1 MLCKFT
7 ANCTIGGGHKRRIC
21 AICTSV
27 LLTALIMTFAA
38 LALPIKASAEPIV
51 YTDGGITYTL
61 TENGADTYSMRVSG
75 SGNMPDYTSTVN
87 LNPSDYTVTVTISSP
102 YDADRENITEVVID
116 SGVAS
121 IGNNAFNMFKSL
133 TSVSIPT
140 TVKTIGDSAFSDC
153 NSLPSVSIPTT
164 VKTIG
169 VSAFAGCGLASV
181 TIPEG
186 VETINNLAFEGCR
199 ALTTVNL
206 PSTLKSIGNR
216 AFSQC
221 AALAS
226 IEIPEGVLTIDI
238 GAFSQ
243 CSSLA
248 SVTLPSTLTSIGSAA
263 FNNCAALTD
272 ITLPDSI
279 SSIEDY
285 TFAHCFALDRI
296 IYKDGVTLGENAVTD
311 TATQVKYTTD
321 GSAVTITEIILGMG
335 KTAVEI
341 PQTVNGKTVAPITD
355 QELMKKVSHTHTGG
369 AATCTQKAACTLCGL
384 EYGEL
389 LPHTGGTASCTAKAV
404 CNVCGQEYGD
414 LAAHTLVKTGAV
426 SPTCTAAGNDE
437 YWTCSVCPKMFAD
450 GNGAAEITAIPTIAA
465 LPHNFVNGVCV
476 DCGAADPNYTQPIE
490 TTVTEDTTET
500 EPTETTPTETEPTGT
515 VPTSPTGTS
524 PSVPSRPSNPAP
536 AITAA
541 ETTVTT
547 VTTTTAEEEI
557 IYDDYT
563 GEDVSVDAAAYS
575 DGKEIGGRV
584 FGAAAVYAIIFAGL
598 ALVVK
603 KRCSKK

>member
-1 MLCKFT
+1 
-7 ANCTIGGGHKRRIC
+7 
-21 AICTSV
+21 
-27 LLTALIMTFAA
+27 MTFAA

-87 LNPSDYTVTVTISSP
+87 VNPSDYTVTVTISSP
-102 YDADRENITEVVID
+102 YDAYREKITEVVID
-116 SGVAS
+116 SGITH
-121 IGNNAFNMFKSL
+121 IGEYAFYDFKSL

-140 TVKTIGDSAFSDC
+140 TVKTIG
-153 NSLPSVSIPTT
+153 
-164 VKTIG
+164 G
-169 VSAFAGCGLASV
+169 SAFAGCGLASV

-186 VETINNLAFEGCR
+186 VETINDVAFEGCR
-199 ALTTVNL
+199 ALTAVNL
-206 PSTLKSIGNR
+206 PNTLKSIGNR

-238 GAFSQ
+238 GAFEQ

-248 SVTLPSTLTSIGSAA
+248 SVTLPSTLTSIGNAA
-263 FNNCAALTD
+263 FNYCEALTD

-311 TATQVKYTTD
+311 TATQVKYTRD
-321 GSAVTITEIILGMG
+321 GSTVTITEIILGNG

-341 PQTVNGKTVAPITD
+341 PQTVNGTTVAAITD
-355 QELMKKVSHTHTGG
+355 QELMKKVAHTHTGG

-404 CNVCGQEYGD
+404 CDVCGNEYGE
-414 LAAHTLVKTGAV
+414 LAA
-426 SPTCTAAGNDE
+426 
-437 YWTCSVCPKMFAD
+437 
-450 GNGAAEITAIPTIAA
+450 
-465 LPHNFVNGVCV
+465 HNFVNGVCTV
-476 DCGAADPNYTQPIE
+476 CNAADPNYTQP
-490 TTVTEDTTET
+490 
-500 EPTETTPTETEPTGT
+500 TETTSPTVTEPTGT
-515 VPTSPTGTS
+515 APTSPTGTA
-524 PSVPSRPSNPAP
+524 PSAPSRPSNPAP
-536 AITAA
+536 VVTTAV
-541 ETTVTT
+541 TTVTT
-547 VTTTTAEEEI
+547 VTTTAAEEEI
-557 IYDDYT
+557 IGGDYT
-563 GEDVSVDAAAYS
+563 GEDISAGTAVRAEE
-575 DGKEIGGRV
+575 KEIGGRAL
-584 FGAAAVYAIIFAGL
+584 GAALVYITIFAGL
-598 ALVVK
+598 AIAVK
-603 KRCSKK
+603 KLRPEK

>member
-27 LLTALIMTFAA
+27 LLAALIMTFAA

-51 YTDGGITYTL
+51 YNDNNGITYTL
-61 TENGADTYSMRVSG
+61 TPNGENTYKMTVSG
-75 SGNMPDYTSTVN
+75 SGGMEDFNLQMNYPAPSTV
-87 LNPSDYTVTVTISSP
+87 TSP
-102 YDADRENITEVVID
+102 YYSYRQNITEVVIE
-116 SGVAS
+116 SGITH
-121 IGNNAFNMFKSL
+121 IGKYAFWSFRSL

-140 TVKTIGDSAFSDC
+140 TVKTIGSSSF
-153 NSLPSVSIPTT
+153 P
-164 VKTIG
+164 
-169 VSAFAGCGLASV
+169 GCYSLASV

-186 VETINNLAFEGCR
+186 TEKIGDNAFDSCR
-199 ALTTVNL
+199 ALTAVNL
-206 PSTLKSIGNR
+206 PSTLRVIDGR
-216 AFSQC
+216 AFFSC
-221 AALAS
+221 SAL
-226 IEIPEGVLTIDI
+226 ETVVIPEGVQTIEMNAFDSCTALT
-238 GAFSQ
+238 
-243 CSSLA
+243 
-248 SVTLPSTLTSIGSAA
+248 SVTLPSTLTSIKSGA
-263 FNNCAALTD
+263 FRWCALTD
-272 ITLPDSI
+272 ITIPEGVN
-279 SSIEDY
+279 SIEGY
-285 TFAHCFALDRI
+285 TFFNCNALERI
-296 IYKDGVTLGENAVTD
+296 IYKDGVTLGENAVPD

-321 GSAVTITEIILGMG
+321 GSAVTITEIILGNG

-341 PQTVNGKTVAPITD
+341 PQTVNGTTVAAITD
-355 QELMKKVSHTHTGG
+355 QELMKKVAHTHTGG
-369 AATCTQKAACTLCGL
+369 TATCTQKAACTLCGL

-404 CNVCGQEYGD
+404 CDVCGQEYGD

-426 SPTCTAAGNDE
+426 SPTCTAAGNEE
-437 YWTCSVCPKMFAD
+437 YWTCSVCQKMFAD

-465 LPHNFVNGVCV
+465 LPHNFVNGVCA

-490 TTVTEDTTET
+490 TTVTEDT
-500 EPTETTPTETEPTGT
+500 TETEPTGT

-557 IYDDYT
+557 IYGDYT

-584 FGAAAVYAIIFAGL
+584 FGAAAFYAIILAGL

>member
-7 ANCTIGGGHKRRIC
+7 ANCTIGGGAKRRIC
-21 AICTSV
+21 AICTRM
-27 LLTALIMTFAA
+27 LLAALIITFAVTAVCSVSAGA
-38 LALPIKASAEPIV
+38 LR
-51 YTDGGITYTL
+51 GGDLIFNDNNGIAYTL
-61 TENGADTYSMRVSG
+61 TPNGENTYKMTVSG
-75 SGNMPDYTSTVN
+75 SGGMEDFDLQMNYPNPSTV
-87 LNPSDYTVTVTISSP
+87 TSP
-102 YDADRENITEVVID
+102 YYSHRENITEVVIE
-116 SGVAS
+116 SGITH
-121 IGNNAFNMFKSL
+121 IGKYAFWSFRSL

-140 TVKTIGDSAFSDC
+140 TVKTIGSSSF
-153 NSLPSVSIPTT
+153 P
-164 VKTIG
+164 
-169 VSAFAGCGLASV
+169 GCYSLASV

-186 VETINNLAFEGCR
+186 TEKIGDNAFDSCR
-199 ALTTVNL
+199 ALTAVNL
-206 PSTLKSIGNR
+206 PSTLRVIDGR
-216 AFSQC
+216 AFFSC
-221 AALAS
+221 SAL
-226 IEIPEGVLTIDI
+226 ETVVIPEGVQTIEMNAFDSCTALT
-238 GAFSQ
+238 
-243 CSSLA
+243 
-248 SVTLPSTLTSIGSAA
+248 SVTLPSTLTSIKSGA
-263 FNNCAALTD
+263 FRWCALTD
-272 ITLPDSI
+272 ITIPEGVN
-279 SSIEDY
+279 SIEGY
-285 TFAHCFALDRI
+285 TFFNCNALERI
-296 IYKDGVTLGENAVTD
+296 IYKDGVTLGENAVPD

-321 GSAVTITEIILGMG
+321 GSAVTITEIILGNG

-341 PQTVNGKTVAPITD
+341 PQTVNGTTVAAITD
-355 QELMKKVSHTHTGG
+355 QELMKKVAHTHTGG
-369 AATCTQKAACTLCGL
+369 TATCTQKAACTLCGL

-414 LAAHTLVKTGAV
+414 LAAHTLVKTEAV
-426 SPTCTAAGNDE
+426 PPTCTAAGSDE
-437 YWTCSVCPKMFAD
+437 YWTCSVCQKMFAD

-465 LPHNFVNGVCV
+465 LPHNFVNGVCA

-490 TTVTEDTTET
+490 TTVTEDT
-500 EPTETTPTETEPTGT
+500 TETEPTGT

-557 IYDDYT
+557 IYGDYT

-584 FGAAAVYAIIFAGL
+584 FGAAAFYAIILAGL

>member
-27 LLTALIMTFAA
+27 LLAALIMTFAA

-51 YTDGGITYTL
+51 YNDNNGITYTL
-61 TENGADTYSMRVSG
+61 TPNGENTYKMTVSG
-75 SGNMPDYTSTVN
+75 SGGMEDFNLQMNYPAPSTV
-87 LNPSDYTVTVTISSP
+87 TSP
-102 YDADRENITEVVID
+102 YYSYRQNITEVVIE
-116 SGVAS
+116 SGITH
-121 IGNNAFNMFKSL
+121 IGKYAFWSFRSL

-140 TVKTIGDSAFSDC
+140 TVKTIGSSSF
-153 NSLPSVSIPTT
+153 P
-164 VKTIG
+164 
-169 VSAFAGCGLASV
+169 GCYSLASV

-186 VETINNLAFEGCR
+186 TEKIGDNAFDSCR
-199 ALTTVNL
+199 ALTAVNL
-206 PSTLKSIGNR
+206 PSTLRVIDGR
-216 AFSQC
+216 AFFSC
-221 AALAS
+221 SAL
-226 IEIPEGVLTIDI
+226 ETVVIPEGVQTIEMNAFDSCTALT
-238 GAFSQ
+238 
-243 CSSLA
+243 
-248 SVTLPSTLTSIGSAA
+248 SVTLPSTLTSIKSGA
-263 FNNCAALTD
+263 FRWCALTD
-272 ITLPDSI
+272 ITIPEGVN
-279 SSIEDY
+279 SIEGY
-285 TFAHCFALDRI
+285 TFFNCNALERI
-296 IYKDGVTLGENAVTD
+296 IYKDGVTLGENAVPD

-321 GSAVTITEIILGMG
+321 GSAVTITEIILGNG

-341 PQTVNGKTVAPITD
+341 PQTVNGTTVAAITD
-355 QELMKKVSHTHTGG
+355 QELMKKVAHTHTGG
-369 AATCTQKAACTLCGL
+369 TATCTQKAACTLCGL

-404 CNVCGQEYGD
+404 CDVCGQEYGD

-426 SPTCTAAGNDE
+426 SPTCTAAGNEE
-437 YWTCSVCPKMFAD
+437 YWTCSVCQKMFAD

-465 LPHNFVNGVCV
+465 LPHNFVNGVCA

>member
-1 MLCKFT
+1 
-7 ANCTIGGGHKRRIC
+7 
-21 AICTSV
+21 
-27 LLTALIMTFAA
+27 MTFAA

-51 YTDGGITYTL
+51 YNDNNGITYTL
-61 TENGADTYSMRVSG
+61 TPNGENTYKMTVSG
-75 SGNMPDYTSTVN
+75 SGGMEDFNLQMNYPAPSTV
-87 LNPSDYTVTVTISSP
+87 TSP
-102 YDADRENITEVVID
+102 YYSYRQNITEVVIE
-116 SGVAS
+116 SGITH
-121 IGNNAFNMFKSL
+121 IGKYAFWSFRSL

-140 TVKTIGDSAFSDC
+140 TVKTIGSSSF
-153 NSLPSVSIPTT
+153 P
-164 VKTIG
+164 
-169 VSAFAGCGLASV
+169 GCYSLASV

-186 VETINNLAFEGCR
+186 TEKIGDNAFDSCR
-199 ALTTVNL
+199 ALTAVNL
-206 PSTLKSIGNR
+206 PSTLRVIDGR
-216 AFSQC
+216 AFFSC
-221 AALAS
+221 SAL
-226 IEIPEGVLTIDI
+226 ETVVIPEGVQTIEMNAFDSCTALT
-238 GAFSQ
+238 
-243 CSSLA
+243 
-248 SVTLPSTLTSIGSAA
+248 SVTLPSTLTSIKSGA
-263 FNNCAALTD
+263 FRWCALTD
-272 ITLPDSI
+272 ITIPEGVN
-279 SSIEDY
+279 SIEGY
-285 TFAHCFALDRI
+285 TFFNCNALERI
-296 IYKDGVTLGENAVTD
+296 IYKDGVTLGENAVPD

-321 GSAVTITEIILGMG
+321 GSAVTITEIILGNG

-341 PQTVNGKTVAPITD
+341 PQTVNGTTVAAITD
-355 QELMKKVSHTHTGG
+355 QELMKKVAHTHTGG
-369 AATCTQKAACTLCGL
+369 TATCTQKAACTLCGL

-404 CNVCGQEYGD
+404 CDVCGQEYGD

-426 SPTCTAAGNDE
+426 SPTCTAAGNEE
-437 YWTCSVCPKMFAD
+437 YWTCSVCQKMFAD

-465 LPHNFVNGVCV
+465 LPHNFVNGVCA